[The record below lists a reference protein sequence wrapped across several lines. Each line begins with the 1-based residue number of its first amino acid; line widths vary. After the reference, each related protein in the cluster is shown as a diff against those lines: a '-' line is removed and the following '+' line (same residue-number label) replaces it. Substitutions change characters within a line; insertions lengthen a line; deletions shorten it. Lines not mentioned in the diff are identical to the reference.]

1 MRGRGMF
8 LTRDVEGQGIGQTR
22 SAGRRQAGSVIWRM
36 IPVERAS
43 VKHTP
48 RSHLT
53 HLDVGGDA
61 RGRSL
66 TLTLTLRTVVQNV
79 RLGLDHD
86 RDQQHVF
93 VFSVWHAASPGSLAP
108 LDFRLHAFVD
118 RSISCLVGK
127 GSLFG
132 QCRRATISWRFRYD
146 SRFFGFPSSTFHF
159 TCSLPSKRD
168 RRARNGSFD
177 LLTTHALR
185 SDVDCEAAVKIV
197 QPANKPLSINGKY
210 QQEDQARILT
220 FAF

>member
-1 MRGRGMF
+1 MF

-118 RSISCLVGK
+118 RSISCLVVPIRSVPK
-127 GSLFG
+127 SDDQLALPV
-132 QCRRATISWRFRYD
+132 RLPLLRF
-146 SRFFGFPSSTFHF
+146 SKLHFPFHLQPPLQ
-159 TCSLPSKRD
+159 TRPKSKKR
-168 RRARNGSFD
+168 
-177 LLTTHALR
+177 
-185 SDVDCEAAVKIV
+185 
-197 QPANKPLSINGKY
+197 
-210 QQEDQARILT
+210 
-220 FAF
+220 